1 MDVVVE
7 YTDTGDNRVVGW
19 VPYTDGSL
27 NPNTWIAQGIAGDA
41 FDPGVVNPT
50 ETLQMRIEVSPA
62 IKAGST
68 NRVLITTEQGVT
80 VSSNFT
86 G

>member
-1 MDVVVE
+1 VS
-7 YTDTGDNRVVGW
+7 W
-19 VPYTDGSL
+19 IPYTDGSL
-27 NPNTWIAQGIAGDA
+27 NPNTWVVQGITGDA

-50 ETLQMRIEVSPA
+50 ETLQLRINVSPA
-62 IKAGST
+62 IKSGST